1 MINLFSTEKRAKVAL
16 QPLEP
21 GKIKMYVC
29 GPTVYDHC
37 HIGHARPAVVF
48 DTIRRYL
55 EYSGFAVT
63 FLSNITDVD
72 DKIINRANSLG
83 ISCKALTTRFQD
95 EYEAD
100 MAALGVRSPTIRP
113 KATEHIKEM
122 IDLIQTLMDKGV
134 AYTTSRGV
142 WFDVTK
148 FADYGRLSGKVTDD
162 ETTEHRVETDS
173 EKRHAQDFALWKFT
187 KPGEPE
193 WPSPWGAG
201 RPGWHIECSA
211 MSGKYCAM
219 QLDIH
224 GGGADLVFPH
234 HENELAQSEAA
245 TGKTFAQYWIHNGF
259 ITVAK
264 DNGEEAKMGKSKGNA
279 FWLREAFKICGAA
292 ALRFWILGTHYRMPL
307 LYKPELLDSAKNS
320 LDRLYTCLEALDKA
334 LTDFTGAVEKLSAWN
349 AADAEARLTLTP
361 GEGLSG
367 VAVNAGQKFI
377 TAMNDD
383 FNTPQALSA
392 LFELV
397 NAANS
402 AVAQKADAG
411 ELAAARAMVCEIL
424 GVLGLPLSRPDTGSA
439 SADQYLQILVDLR
452 NAARAEK
459 DFATSDAIRDRLAA
473 AGVELKDQAGKTTWT
488 VK

>member
-1 MINLFSTEKRAKVAL
+1 MLNVYSTEKRAKAPL
-16 QPLEP
+16 DPLEP

-37 HIGHARPAVVF
+37 HVGHARPAVVF

-63 FLSNITDVD
+63 FVSNITDVD
-72 DKIINRANSLG
+72 DKIINRANALG
-83 ISCKALTTRFQD
+83 ISCKALTARYQD

-113 KATEHIKEM
+113 KATEHIPEM
-122 IDLIQTLMDKGV
+122 IALIQTLMDKGV
-134 AYTTSRGV
+134 AYVTSRGV
-142 WFDVTK
+142 WFDVSK
-148 FADYGRLSGKVTDD
+148 FPGYGRLSGKVADD
-162 ETTEHRVETDS
+162 ENTEHRVETDP
-173 EKRHAQDFALWKFT
+173 EKRHAQDFALWKFA

-245 TGKTFAQYWIHNGF
+245 TGKTFARCWVHNGF

-264 DNGEEAKMGKSKGNA
+264 DDGEEAKMGKSKGNA
-279 FWLREAFKICGAA
+279 FWLREAFKLCGPAA
-292 ALRFWILGTHYRMPL
+292 IRFWILGTHYRMPL
-307 LYKPELLDSAKNS
+307 LYKPELLESAKNS
-320 LDRLYTCLEALDKA
+320 LDRLYTCLEGLAKIDAPAPLA
-334 LTDFTGAVEKLSAWN
+334 AWN
-349 AADAEARLTLTP
+349 SATTAERLQLAP
-361 GEGLSG
+361 GEGLAG
-367 VAVNAGQKFI
+367 AAVAAGQKFI
-377 TAMNDD
+377 VAMDDD

-402 AVAQKADAG
+402 GLAAKAEPAQ
-411 ELAAARAMVCEIL
+411 LAAAREILYEFL
-424 GVLGLPLSRPDTGSA
+424 GVLGLPLTRPDTGSA
-439 SADQYLQILVDLR
+439 SADKYLQILVDLR
-452 NAARAEK
+452 NEARQKK